1 MCLCCLLYNIIG
13 GYRKIFDITFG
24 FLYEAIAI
32 FSGVL
37 SFGIQTSLI
46 QVFAHTSSMIR
57 IKMRLPRFH
66 SGRQM
71 YRKPSLAWMST
82 YLAGSSKVGGP
93 SPLPELPLKVR
104 LGSRRPEGI
113 HISTSGVGQSLHRR
127 SNRAAVIS
135 VRSESHERCHR
146 MVGRWRE
153 DYLAATSHILP
164 LALRH
169 NHHQRPPWA
178 V

>member
-1 MCLCCLLYNIIG
+1 MYGLCSGMCPCCLLYKIIG

-24 FLYEAIAI
+24 FLYETIAI

-71 YRKPSLAWMST
+71 YLKPSFGMDAHIFGRLFEGGWALAYPRTST
-82 YLAGSSKVGGP
+82 KGTAGFTASGRHTHQYIGGRTVIASPFQPGGGNISAFREPREVSSDGW
-93 SPLPELPLKVR
+93 SM
-104 LGSRRPEGI
+104 
-113 HISTSGVGQSLHRR
+113 
-127 SNRAAVIS
+127 A
-135 VRSESHERCHR
+135 
-146 MVGRWRE
+146 
-153 DYLAATSHILP
+153 
-164 LALRH
+164 
-169 NHHQRPPWA
+169 
-178 V
+178 